1 VSAGDSLTYEEAG
14 ELLGLRARTVW
25 AMACPGGLLESAGEG
40 RVSRVSVEMRKAGL
54 TVERKRFPAAYRLG
68 QGPT

>member
-1 VSAGDSLTYEEAG
+1 MSDEDSLTYEEAG

-40 RVSRVSVEMRKAGL
+40 RVSRVSVEMRLAGL
-54 TVERKRFPAAYRLG
+54 TVERRVVPARFRAEEEG
-68 QGPT
+68 